1 MYKPKHR
8 QVSSGSLFAVSDTV
22 VGELGEQ
29 GEQGEHGQLCRV
41 RRQFFGKK
49 CF

>member
-29 GEQGEHGQLCRV
+29 GEQSEHGQLCRV

>member
-41 RRQFFGKK
+41 SRQFFGKK

>member
-1 MYKPKHR
+1 MYMPKHR

-29 GEQGEHGQLCRV
+29 GEHGQLCRV
-41 RRQFFGKK
+41 RRQLFGKK

>member
-41 RRQFFGKK
+41 RRQFFGNK